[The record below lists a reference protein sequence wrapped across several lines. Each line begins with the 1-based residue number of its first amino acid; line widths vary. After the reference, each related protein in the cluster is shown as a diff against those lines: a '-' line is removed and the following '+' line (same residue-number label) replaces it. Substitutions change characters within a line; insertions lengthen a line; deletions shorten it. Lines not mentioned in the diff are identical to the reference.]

1 MFAQKRIMGKYDQQI
16 CDLLKKG
23 AKTDRELAN
32 IVLGMGKHQ
41 SPINIACRKLKEKG
55 LIDRVGTPI
64 MNVLLKDEIPLNIPH
79 PTKQTKQGLSEDE
92 TKEIIRKDLEN
103 KGWTIDFFAPG
114 MKPGTDI
121 IARKD
126 NQRWF
131 IEVKGCGSLNPMR
144 VNYFLSVLGEI
155 LQRMDDP
162 AAKYSIAFPDME
174 QYRKLWAKLPLLAKE
189 RTKIGIIFVKD
200 ESTIDYTE

>member
-1 MFAQKRIMGKYDQQI
+1 MFVQKRIMGKYDQQI
-16 CDLLKKG
+16 FDLLKEG

-32 IVLGMGKHQ
+32 IILGKDKHQ
-41 SPINIACRKLKEKG
+41 SPINTACHNLQKKEI
-55 LIDRVGTPI
+55 IDRDGNPI
-64 MNVLLKDEIPLNIPH
+64 TNRLTGKELPASDFSPI
-79 PTKQTKQGLSEDE
+79 KQEREGLSEDE
-92 TKEIIRKDLEN
+92 TKAIIKKDLEN
-103 KGWTIDFFAPG
+103 RGWNVISAPG
-114 MKPGTDI
+114 KQHGIDI
-121 IARKD
+121 NAQNG

-131 IEVKGCGSLNPMR
+131 IEVKGCGSLNAMR

-200 ESTIDYTE
+200 ESTIDYIE

>member
-1 MFAQKRIMGKYDQQI
+1 MRKYDQQI
-16 CDLLKKG
+16 CDLLRTG

-32 IVLGMGKHQ
+32 ILLGKGKHQ
-41 SPINIACRKLKEKG
+41 SPINIACRHLKDKG
-55 LIDRVGTPI
+55 LINRVGKPI
-64 MNVLLKDEIPLNIPH
+64 LNKLITYKLPENIIIPSK
-79 PTKQTKQGLSEDE
+79 PTQKGLSEDE
-92 TKEIIRKDLEN
+92 AKEIIRKDLEN
-103 KGWTIDFFAPG
+103 RGWTIDFYAPG

-131 IEVKGCGSLNPMR
+131 IEVKGCGSLNAMR
-144 VNYFLSVLGEI
+144 VNYFLAVLGEI

-162 AAKYSIAFPDME
+162 TAKYSIAFPDME

-200 ESTIDYTE
+200 ELTIEYI

>member
-1 MFAQKRIMGKYDQQI
+1 MGKYDQQI
-16 CDLLKKG
+16 CDLLKEG
-23 AKTDRELAN
+23 PKTDRELAN
-32 IVLGMGKHQ
+32 IILGKDKHQ
-41 SPINIACRKLKEKG
+41 SPINITCRKLKEKG
-55 LIDRVGTPI
+55 LIERVGDPI
-64 MNVLLKDEIPLNIPH
+64 QNILIKGNKPINIPF
-79 PTKQTKQGLSEDE
+79 PIKQEKQGLSEDE
-92 TKEIIRKDLEN
+92 TKNIIKKDLEN

-114 MKPGTDI
+114 TKPGTDI

-200 ESTIDYTE
+200 ESTIDYIE